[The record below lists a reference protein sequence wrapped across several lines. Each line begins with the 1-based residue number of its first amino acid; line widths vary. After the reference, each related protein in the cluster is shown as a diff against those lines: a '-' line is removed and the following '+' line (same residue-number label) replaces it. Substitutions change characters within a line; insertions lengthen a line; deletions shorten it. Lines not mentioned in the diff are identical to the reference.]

1 MFDFKEI
8 VKMKAIAINQY
19 GSADVLQLLD
29 LDPPTPKP
37 DQIKVKVHAAGIN
50 PVDWKIRKGMLKL
63 VTGSRFPRILGSDLA
78 GEVVECGAQ
87 ATRFKVGD
95 AIYAFTNPTVGGA
108 YAEFA
113 AIPERIACLKPE
125 NLTYIQAA
133 AAPLAA
139 ATALQA
145 LRDQGQLQPGQTVL
159 INGAAGGVGMFAV
172 QIAKA
177 MGATVTGVC
186 SGQKAEFVTGLGCDR
201 VIDYTQ
207 QDFTQAPDRYNLIF
221 DAVSKQSFGR
231 CKRVL
236 EPNGVYV
243 STLPSPIGMV
253 QTLITSLTPGK
264 KSKFIL
270 VQPSGDDLNYLKSLF
285 ESQQLRPMIDRTF
298 PLAETAAAHTYSETE
313 RATGKLVVVLDDEK

>member
-1 MFDFKEI
+1 
-8 VKMKAIAINQY
+8 MKAIAINQY
-19 GSADVLQLLD
+19 GSSEVLQLLD
-29 LDPPTPKP
+29 LPQPQPKP

-63 VTGSRFPRILGSDLA
+63 VTGRRFPRVLGSDLA
-78 GEVVECGAQ
+78 GEVVECGSQ
-87 ATRFKVGD
+87 VTRFKVGD
-95 AIYAFTNPTVGGA
+95 AIYAFTDPIKGGA

-113 AIPERIACLKPE
+113 VIPERIAGLKPE

-139 ATALQA
+139 TTALQA
-145 LRDQGQLQPGQTVL
+145 LKDQGKLQPDQTVL
-159 INGAAGGVGMFAV
+159 VNGAAGGVGLFAI

-186 SGQKAEFVTGLGCDR
+186 SGRKIEFVKRLGCDR

-207 QDFTQAPDRYNLIF
+207 QDFTQAPERYHLIF

-231 CKRVL
+231 CKRIL

-243 STLPSPIGMV
+243 NTLPSPSGLLQNLMTGL
-253 QTLITSLTPGK
+253 TLGK

-270 VQPSGDDLNYLKSLF
+270 VQPNGRDLDYLKSLF
-285 ESQQLRPMIDRTF
+285 ESEKLQSVIDRIF

-313 RATGKLVVVLDDEK
+313 RATGKLVIELDDRK

>member
-1 MFDFKEI
+1 
-8 VKMKAIAINQY
+8 MKAIVINAY
-19 GSADVLQLLD
+19 GAADVLQLMD
-29 LDPPTPKP
+29 IDQPTPKP
-37 DQIKVKVHAAGIN
+37 NQIKVKIQAAGVN

-63 VTGSRFPRILGSDLA
+63 VTGSRFPRVLGSDLA
-78 GEVVECGAQ
+78 GEVVECGDQ

-113 AIPERIACLKPE
+113 VIPEQIACLKPQ
-125 NLTYIQAA
+125 NLTFAQAA

-139 ATALQA
+139 TTALQA
-145 LRDQGQLQPGQTVL
+145 LRDQGKLQSGQTVL
-159 INGAAGGVGMFAV
+159 VNGAAGGVGLFAI

-186 SGQKAEFVTGLGCDR
+186 SGPKIELVEGLGCDR

-221 DAVSKQSFGR
+221 DAVSKQSFR
-231 CKRVL
+231 SCKRIL

-243 STLPSPIGMV
+243 NTLPSPSGLL
-253 QTLITSLTPGK
+253 QTLLTGLTPGK

-270 VQPSGDDLNYLKSLF
+270 VQPNGRDLDYLRSLF
-285 ESQQLRPMIDRTF
+285 ESQKLRPIIDRTY

-313 RATGKLVVVLDDEK
+313 RATGKLVIVFDGEKSSTSALN